1 MGVSLEGW
9 ELGLFLGWWGLILAA
24 FEGGWVDVEGGW
36 ILHKLLILH
45 RLVLEWEDGS
55 IWVGVRSS
63 FELRRRGAH
72 SERPPAQYEERIS
85 SVSSTLYKTFW
96 AAASAL
102 SGRTTLGGEGRE
114 SFFVRTWSV
123 WLEKTEWSGET
134 LRCDNLGEIKPGGG
148 EDADILR
155 NSSRSPTMERIS
167 FLVGK
172 LWSWIKVKSRLFR
185 SKMFAF
191 LLK

>member
-1 MGVSLEGW
+1 MRAFFCENLVSL
-9 ELGLFLGWWGLILAA
+9 
-24 FEGGWVDVEGGW
+24 V
-36 ILHKLLILH
+36 
-45 RLVLEWEDGS
+45 
-55 IWVGVRSS
+55 
-63 FELRRRGAH
+63 
-72 SERPPAQYEERIS
+72 
-85 SVSSTLYKTFW
+85 
-96 AAASAL
+96 
-102 SGRTTLGGEGRE
+102 
-114 SFFVRTWSV
+114 
-123 WLEKTEWSGET
+123 EKTEWSGET